1 MKKIIKIL
9 LIMTISVIFLGGTA
23 ISDRAQGAPP
33 DIKVSLAL
41 SGSRAPNRLVYF
53 FDNNPATPQPDTDPI
68 TVVLTVQNGASQ
80 VFTAKGFKDTKFNL
94 YLTFIDPDGK
104 AINATE
110 LQNLIHRDAP
120 PPPVIPVDI
129 NGDGVAELVQVAPVE
144 TLDGNWTVRMSFDAN
159 KFYSLPKPGKYSVK
173 AFIQMRTF
181 YGIDHTVSGTDY
193 SELKNYG
200 GTKGVKWEGA
210 ITSNSVDFSLVADA
224 DQDGYYY
231 PEAFGQYIVPDCD
244 DRPDGKDG
252 IANTADDG
260 KNIHP
265 GATEIPGNGI
275 DENCNPADNGD
286 AIPTGMLIIKADVH
300 SVGSGTYPGSTKEG
314 KGGMPVK
321 VVDKFDP
328 CVSGYGV
335 SWQNYKN
342 IYQFCPAKASGV
354 TAGTGDNKGI
364 AYIPV
369 PPGNY
374 IAIGEYDQDPARTD
388 DALIYVGVSVG
399 SVAAGDTVQKYLQV
413 IVKADSVVPAK
424 YTKKQGSEL
433 LIIEPEYIEWNGTQE
448 LYPFVFESA
457 GDWGVTT
464 SVSPPE
470 GFVADYKNLATQVN
484 TDLKAIQFTV
494 TDVGSKWVTTAVQYE
509 IKHKNKIERMRSTIG
524 IKCAENLQKAKGF
537 DEFCRKIKR

>member
-9 LIMTISVIFLGGTA
+9 LIMTISMIFLGGTA
-23 ISDRAQGAPP
+23 ISDLRAQGTPP

-53 FDNNPATPQPDTDPI
+53 FDNNPTTPQPDTDPI

-80 VFTAKGFKDTKFNL
+80 VFTAQGFKDTKFNL

-110 LQNLIHRDAP
+110 LENLLHHDAP
-120 PPPVIPVDI
+120 PPHVISVDI
-129 NGDGVAELVQVAPVE
+129 DNDGNPELVQVEAVE
-144 TLDGNWTVRMSFDAN
+144 TLEGGWTVKMTFDAT
-159 KFYSLPKPGKYSVK
+159 KYYALPKPGKYSVK
-173 AFIQMRTF
+173 ASIHMRTF
-181 YGIDHTVSGTDY
+181 YRIDHTVSGTDY

-200 GTKGVKWEGA
+200 GTTGVKWEGS
-210 ITSNSVDFSLVADA
+210 IKSNSVEFSLLADA
-224 DQDGYYY
+224 DADGYSF
-231 PEAFGQYIVPDCD
+231 PEAFGQYIVPDCND
-244 DRPDGKDG
+244 SNP
-252 IANTADDG
+252 A
-260 KNIHP
+260 IHP

-275 DENCNPADNGD
+275 DENCTPADNGD
-286 AIPTGMLIIKADVH
+286 AIPIGMLIIKADVH
-300 SVGSGTYPGSTKEG
+300 TVGSGTYPASTKEG

-448 LYPFVFESA
+448 LYPFVFESV
-457 GDWGVTT
+457 GDWGVVT

-470 GFVADYKNLATQVN
+470 GFVADYKNLATEVN